1 MKCYTILHLHVRMCR
16 NLPEDRESALT
27 VQAVHSAHRDA
38 DRKENRMKLEDAAER
53 VKELRETIERHNHS
67 YYVLDNP
74 TISDYDYDRL
84 LHELIDLETEFPA
97 LAAENSPT
105 RRVGGAALNTFA
117 PVRHEVQ
124 MGSLQDVFDVEELR
138 AFDTRVRETVACP
151 VYTVEPKIDGLS
163 VSLEY
168 RNGQF
173 VRGSTRGDGITGED
187 VSENLKTVR
196 SIPMSLREP
205 LPFLEVRGEVYMPRA
220 SFDRVVARQLENEE
234 EPFKNPRNAAAGS
247 LRQKDSRVTA
257 QRGLDIF
264 VFNIQQVEGKN
275 LSAHRESL
283 DFLQEQGFKVIPTCK
298 RFSEIES
305 AIAEVERIGEARYQ
319 FPFDIDGAVI
329 KVDSFADRE
338 LLGATSKFPRW
349 AVAFKYP
356 PEEKETTLRDILI
369 QVGRTGALTPT
380 AVFEP
385 ITLAGTTVSRAVLHN
400 QDFINEKGVAVG
412 DRIIVRKAGDII
424 PEVVAVAHHQEGAP
438 PYQIPSTC
446 PSCGSIAEREEGEAV
461 LRCVNMACP
470 AQVARNLVHFASRDA
485 MDVDG
490 LGPAIVHQLLDAGL
504 VQSFADLYTLE
515 EGQLA
520 KLERMGKRSAKNL
533 VNALE
538 ASKSRDLS
546 RLLFALGI
554 RGIGQ
559 RSAQLL
565 AQRFGEMDGVMSAT
579 AEEIAGIEGYGE
591 IMAQSVVDFFAL
603 EQNRRL
609 IERLKELGLNMRC
622 DTVPAAGTLSGKTF
636 VLTGTLP
643 TLSRSEAKAMIEAV
657 GGKVSGSVSKK
668 TGYVVAGEEAGSK
681 LTKANELGIPVI
693 GEDELRA
700 MIEKGGDSLAE

>member
-1 MKCYTILHLHVRMCR
+1 
-16 NLPEDRESALT
+16 
-27 VQAVHSAHRDA
+27 
-38 DRKENRMKLEDAAER
+38 MKLEDAAER

-84 LHELIDLETEFPA
+84 LHELIDLEAEFPA

-329 KVDSFADRE
+329 KVDGFADRE

-438 PYQIPSTC
+438 PYQIPSIC

>member
-1 MKCYTILHLHVRMCR
+1 
-16 NLPEDRESALT
+16 
-27 VQAVHSAHRDA
+27 
-38 DRKENRMKLEDAAER
+38 MKLEDAAER

-84 LHELIDLETEFPA
+84 LHELIDLEAEFPA

-438 PYQIPSTC
+438 PYQIPSIC

-533 VNALE
+533 VNSLE

>member
-1 MKCYTILHLHVRMCR
+1 
-16 NLPEDRESALT
+16 
-27 VQAVHSAHRDA
+27 
-38 DRKENRMKLEDAAER
+38 MKLEDAAER

-84 LHELIDLETEFPA
+84 LHELIDLEAEFPA

-329 KVDSFADRE
+329 KADSFADRE

-438 PYQIPSTC
+438 PYQIPSIC

-490 LGPAIVHQLLDAGL
+490 LGPAIVHQLLNAGL